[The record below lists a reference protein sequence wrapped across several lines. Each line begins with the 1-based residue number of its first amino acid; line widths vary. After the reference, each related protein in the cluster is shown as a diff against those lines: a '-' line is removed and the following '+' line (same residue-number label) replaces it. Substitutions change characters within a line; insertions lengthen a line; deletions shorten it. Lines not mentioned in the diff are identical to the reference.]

1 MAKLGKRLKSNN
13 KLGTIR
19 PSRQLPHLLF
29 KLLSYNSLGKARQI
43 QGQMA
48 IG

>member
-19 PSRQLPHLLF
+19 PSRQLPHLF